1 MEGVARVEY
10 RNKDGETRLGTLEQR
25 SPLRVLFPRP
35 DGDDIPTA
43 AIANTSGGVAGGD
56 SLLVRVRSGPGARAR
71 VIGSAAEKIY
81 RSGPGGGEGRDS
93 TVDTRL
99 VADSGAWLEWLPQ
112 ETILFDGARLRRR
125 TVLDVADGA
134 GLLAGECLVF
144 GRLAHGEV
152 MRAGRVFDAW
162 EVRRRGRPVWRD
174 VLRMD
179 DPSAALDEP
188 AALAGA
194 RAAATI
200 VYAGEDAAELGHR
213 GQFASSGAVKSGAT
227 VVHGVMVVRMLGAE
241 PAPVRSRF
249 AAAWMEIREQA
260 AGLPGRMP
268 RLWHM

>member
-10 RNKDGETRLGTLEQR
+10 RNRDGETRLGTLEQR
-25 SPLRVLFPRP
+25 SPLRVLFPHP
-35 DGDDIPTA
+35 EGGDIPTA

-56 SLLVRVRSGPGARAR
+56 SLQVRVRAGRGARAR
-71 VIGSAAEKIY
+71 AIGSAAEKIY
-81 RSGPGGGEGRDS
+81 KSGPGGEGRHS
-93 TVDTRL
+93 TVATRL
-99 VADSGAWLEWLPQ
+99 EADSGAWLEWLPQ

-125 TVLDVADGA
+125 TVLDVASGA

-152 MRAGRVFDAW
+152 MRSGRVFDAW

-174 VLRMD
+174 VLRID

-194 RAAATI
+194 RASATI
-200 VYAGEDAAELGHR
+200 VYAGEDAAELGKD
-213 GQFASSGAVKSGAT
+213 GFASSGAVKSGAT
-227 VVHGVMVVRMLGAE
+227 VVCGVMVVRMLGAE
-241 PAPVRSRF
+241 PALVRSRF
-249 AAAWMEIREQA
+249 AAAWMEIREQT

>member
-10 RNKDGETRLGTLEQR
+10 RNKDGETRLGALAQR

-35 DGDDIPTA
+35 EAGDIPTA

-81 RSGPGGGEGRDS
+81 RSASGGGSRDS

-99 VADSGAWLEWLPQ
+99 EADSGAWLEWLPQ

-134 GLLAGECLVF
+134 GLLAGECLVL

-162 EVRRRGRPVWRD
+162 EGRRRGRPVWRD
-174 VLRMD
+174 VLRLD

>member
-10 RNKDGETRLGTLEQR
+10 RNKDGETRLGALEQR

-35 DGDDIPTA
+35 EGGDIPTA

-71 VIGSAAEKIY
+71 VVGSAAEKIY
-81 RSGPGGGEGRDS
+81 KSGPGGEGRHS

-99 VADSGAWLEWLPQ
+99 EADSGSWLEWLPQ

-152 MRAGRVFDAW
+152 MRSGRVFDAW

-174 VLRMD
+174 ALRID

-200 VYAGEDAAELGHR
+200 VYAGEDAAELSKQDG
-213 GQFASSGAVKSGAT
+213 FASSGAVKSGAT

-241 PAPVRSRF
+241 PAQVRSRF
-249 AAAWMEIREQA
+249 AAAWTEIREQA
-260 AGLPGRMP
+260 AGLPGQMP